1 MKKILLGLLILFG
14 SQSIIHSQTPVIQSI
29 INQTNIDSLI
39 YFVKEL
45 SGEVQTIIGGSP
57 YTILSRN
64 VNQPSHNK
72 AADYINQKLN
82 SYGLAT
88 YDQWFSATGRNV
100 YGVQLGSVY
109 PNKKYIICA
118 HYDDMPEGTI
128 APGADDNASG
138 TAAVI
143 EAARIFTQYDS
154 KYTIIYALWDE
165 EEVGLGGS
173 AYFAE
178 QAANNGD
185 SIMGVI
191 NVDMISWDSDND
203 SVGEINTRPIANS
216 IYIKDIM
223 VQVNTNYYI
232 GVIPSIINPG
242 INGSDQV
249 SFWNNGFGA
258 ILLIEEYLGGD
269 FNAYYHTTNDLLI
282 HFNQPYYHKM
292 SRLSLGTLAT
302 LAELA
307 EIVPVEL
314 ISFTATTNGRE
325 VILNWSTAT
334 ELNNQG
340 FEIQRSTEEKQF
352 FPIGFVNGHGTIT
365 EPQNYSFADKYLDN
379 GKYFYRLKQ
388 IDYDGIF
395 ENSDVVEVEWRTFSS
410 YLLEQNYPNPFN
422 PTTTIGFGVQ
432 NKSIV
437 RITVL
442 NAIGEE
448 VAILLNEEIEPG
460 YHQVEFNAANLPS
473 GIYFY
478 RLQAGSFVQT
488 RKMILLK

>member
-1 MKKILLGLLILFG
+1 MKKIVLGLLIFLG
-14 SQSIIHSQTPVIQSI
+14 SQSVLQSQSPLIQSI
-29 INQTNIDSLI
+29 INQTNLDSLI

-45 SGEVQTIIGGSP
+45 SGEVQTIISGSP
-57 YTILSRN
+57 YTILSRH

-72 AADYINQKLN
+72 AADYIKQKLN

-128 APGADDNASG
+128 APGADDNSSG
-138 TAAVI
+138 TATVI
-143 EAARIFTQYDS
+143 EAARILTQYNS

-165 EEVGLGGS
+165 EEVGMGGS
-173 AYFAE
+173 AYFAL
-178 QAANNGD
+178 QAANSAD

-191 NVDMISWDSDND
+191 NIDMISWDSDND

-216 IYIKDIM
+216 IEIKDIM
-223 VQVNTNYYI
+223 VQVNTNYNI

-249 SFWNNGFGA
+249 SFWNNGYGA

-269 FNAYYHTTNDLLI
+269 FNSYYHTTNDRVI

-302 LAELA
+302 LVELT

-314 ISFTATTNGRE
+314 ISFYANTNGKE
-325 VILNWSTAT
+325 VVLNWATAT
-334 ELNNQG
+334 ELNNYG
-340 FEIQRSTEEKQF
+340 FEIQRRVPESDFAKV
-352 FPIGFVNGHGTIT
+352 GFVKGEGTT
-365 EPQNYSFADKYLDN
+365 TNQKEYSYIDKYLVN
-379 GKYFYRLKQ
+379 GKYYYRLKQ
-388 IDYDGIF
+388 VDYNGSYEYSGVIEVDILIIDQY
-395 ENSDVVEVEWRTFSS
+395 V
-410 YLLEQNYPNPFN
+410 LEQNYPNPFN
-422 PTTTIGFGVQ
+422 PTTIDQLAVTSRQLANI
-432 NKSIV
+432 KSI
-437 RITVL
+437 
-442 NAIGEE
+442 
-448 VAILLNEEIEPG
+448 
-460 YHQVEFNAANLPS
+460 
-473 GIYFY
+473 
-478 RLQAGSFVQT
+478 
-488 RKMILLK
+488 